1 MEIRLPANYFSAA
14 VKSLSKN
21 NFSPS
26 VGYLDNT
33 LPAKYKSIEDAVAGA
48 SPDRIRIIYYEED
61 PKGGEIKYIFTMRAA
76 WVMKVE
82 RLAAREHW
90 YEVLY

>member
-1 MEIRLPANYFSAA
+1 

-21 NFSPS
+21 KFLPS

-33 LPAKYKSIEDAVAGA
+33 LPAKYKSVEEAMAGA

-61 PKGGEIKYIFTMRAA
+61 PKAGQIKYIFTMRAA
-76 WVMKVE
+76 WITKVE
-82 RLAAREHW
+82 RMAAREHW